1 MELCV
6 RIIVTDR
13 FATSNQFYGGQV
25 GAEGRWMFGR
35 LTLDGRVKL
44 ALGITQQELTVDGNQ
59 QIIGRNNPDPRP
71 GGLLALPSNIGS
83 FSSSRFSVV
92 PEVGGSVGYYVT
104 DWMRLSVGY
113 NFLYWSS
120 VIRPGD
126 QIDRN
131 LNSDQIPNFNLVP
144 VAGGGFRPARISTD
158 PPPQRL
164 FNPTDYW
171 AHGLTF
177 GVEVNF

>member
-1 MELCV
+1 
-6 RIIVTDR
+6 VTDR

-25 GAEGRWMFGR
+25 GVDGRWLYGR
-35 LTLDGRVKL
+35 MTLDGRVKV
-44 ALGITQQELTVDGNQ
+44 ALGVTQQDLTVEGNQ

-71 GGLLALPSNIGS
+71 GGLLALPSNIGT

-92 PEVGGSVGYYVT
+92 PEIGGSVGYYVT

-131 LNSDQIPNFNLVP
+131 LNSNQIPNFNLVN
-144 VAGGGFRPARISTD
+144 VNGVLRPAVISTD
-158 PPPQRL
+158 PPPRHL

-171 AHGLTF
+171 AQGLTF
-177 GVEVNF
+177 GVEVHF